1 MLPPWGT
8 HPPFPST
15 DTPPLSHALPLKD
28 PTHSRN
34 PQRSPHK
41 PHHLDTRG
49 ALAAHSPPT
58 PRLAQSPP
66 HGHPQASRQPPP
78 PQHSGPC
85 GGSPSSSAPIPSS
98 PPSSPTFSPSLPLS
112 SSPSFLFTVSLPFS
126 VSPHHP
132 WPTLLSLSGL
142 SSHPPS
148 TQVSRPVFPQQSPPL
163 CLSPSISLCLYLCPP
178 GPRPPMS
185 SGSVPLCSLALL
197 CLSAVSPQ
205 VFCLSPSVSSPPISH
220 LTPISRS
227 LCPCRRLAHL
237 SLSSLPSPHLAPST
251 SLSPTSLALSAS
263 PGPPP
268 SYFTPP
274 PTPCWPLSFP
284 CWF

>member
-34 PQRSPHK
+34 PQHSPHK
-41 PHHLDTRG
+41 PHRLDTRG

-66 HGHPQASRQPPP
+66 PHRGHPQASRQPPP

-112 SSPSFLFTVSLPFS
+112 SSPSFLFIVSLPFS

-163 CLSPSISLCLYLCPP
+163 WLSPSISLCLYLCPP
-178 GPRPPMS
+178 GPRPPCLPGLS
-185 SGSVPLCSLALL
+185 LSVPWPFSVSPL
-197 CLSAVSPQ
+197 CLPRSFVS
-205 VFCLSPSVSSPPISH
+205 
-220 LTPISRS
+220 R
-227 LCPCRRLAHL
+227 HL
-237 SLSSLPSPHLAPST
+237 SLLLPSLI
-251 SLSPTSLALSAS
+251 
-263 PGPPP
+263 
-268 SYFTPP
+268 
-274 PTPCWPLSFP
+274 
-284 CWF
+284 